1 MAGDVEGLNG
11 KGSHSAL
18 GQRYFRD
25 EAFYIPH
32 SQEVSLTCY
41 YIVWQA
47 CIVRLM
53 ILMVCSGCYF
63 AVHVLSNIAVC
74 SSML

>member
-1 MAGDVEGLNG
+1 MTYYTMAQGTEIHTLAKGVGLMAGDVEGLNG

-32 SQEVSLTCY
+32 SHEVSLIY
-41 YIVWQA
+41 YYSV
-47 CIVRLM
+47 
-53 ILMVCSGCYF
+53 
-63 AVHVLSNIAVC
+63 
-74 SSML
+74 